1 MASRDIVAIGT
12 SAGGVEALC
21 YLAERLPPGLPASLL
36 ITIHLAKHYR
46 SSLDELRP
54 GPC

>member
-12 SAGGVEALC
+12 SAGGVAAPC
-21 YLAERLPPGLPASLL
+21 YLAERLPPGFPASLL
-36 ITIHLAKHYR
+36 ATIRLSKQHR